1 MVRYL
6 VHKKISKTIQPT
18 SGIDTEVVTIDNIT
32 LQIFDISGHNE
43 FRYTIWNSYVKISK
57 GIIYLIDSNDF
68 MCNIMCQKEWINKIM
83 GWNNS
88 VPILII
94 VNNKDGQ
101 SNSELIKILDEF
113 VNTKEGIDKKNVHVA
128 TLSLENKGE
137 IDQAIKW
144 FTRAIK
150 LNIVKYNV
158 KLGGLYVF
166 PESQGGIPLLTLTLD
181 KSLDKIDSDIFGSF
195 LFVLDSFSS
204 YMDLDKELNTMVTS
218 EHNVMLIK
226 NNGLLLILIVSR
238 DSDPIG
244 AQIIGEEILMF
255 LHVEYG
261 EPIKENRIEVLP
273 DIKRNLKWFLE
284 KMFPEIIPEMIA
296 Q

>member
-1 MVRYL
+1 
-6 VHKKISKTIQPT
+6 
-18 SGIDTEVVTIDNIT
+18 
-32 LQIFDISGHNE
+32 
-43 FRYTIWNSYVKISK
+43 
-57 GIIYLIDSNDF
+57 
-68 MCNIMCQKEWINKIM
+68 MCNMMCQKEWIKKIFE
-83 GWNNS
+83 WNNS
-88 VPILII
+88 VPILIL
-94 VNNKDGQ
+94 VNNKYEQ
-101 SNSELIKILDEF
+101 SNSDLNEIFDEF
-113 VNTKEGIDKKNVHVA
+113 VNNSEGINKKNVNVSI
-128 TLSLENKGE
+128 LSLENTDE

-166 PESQGGIPLLTLTLD
+166 PEAQGGIPLLTLTLD
-181 KSLDKIDSDIFGSF
+181 KNLDNIDSDIFGSF

-204 YMDLDKELNTMVTS
+204 YMDLDKELDTLATS

-226 NNGLLLILIVSR
+226 SNGLLLILIVSR
-238 DSDPIG
+238 ESDPIG

-261 EPIKENRIEVLP
+261 DPIKENRIEVIP

-284 KMFPEIIPEMIA
+284 KLFPEVIPKMTA
-296 Q
+296 QQY